1 MASQHRFEAIYGDE
15 AETVLRYLRYRVG
28 PDEAEDMVA
37 ETFAV
42 AWQKL
47 DQVPDPPRAWLLA
60 TARRVSANHLRSRRR
75 RWAHEVGALDE
86 ALTTGIVDSESV
98 DRRRDLVTALK
109 KLSSLDREAILLVTW
124 YDLTHAEAAVSMEC
138 STTAFAVRLHRAR
151 RRLGA
156 VLGEGGGVTDHHI
169 NRDTMREATR

>member
-1 MASQHRFEAIYGDE
+1 LASQHRFEAIYGEE
-15 AETVLRYLRYRVG
+15 AEAVLRYLRYRVG

-60 TARRVSANHLRSRRR
+60 AARRVSANHLRSRRR
-75 RWAHEVGALDE
+75 RRAHEVGALDE
-86 ALTTGIVDSESV
+86 TLTTGILDSESV

-109 KLSSLDREAILLVTW
+109 KLSSQDREAILLVTW
-124 YDLTHAEAAVSMEC
+124 YDLTHAEAAASMEC

-156 VLGEGGGVTDHHI
+156 VLGEDGGVTDHHI
-169 NRDTMREATR
+169 NRNTMREATR